1 MRGVIDPGVTGVAY
15 GEGFAQGI
23 EASAGKPIAAA
34 AATGKGVVAAGNAA
48 IKAHS
53 PSREGEQS
61 GGWYDEGWE
70 RGIAGNADKPAAAA
84 RAMGGGIVKAGN
96 AGIAAPAASSSAS
109 GPAGG
114 DVSIQFAP
122 VFQFAA
128 TTPEGL
134 RVEMQKAI
142 EEMTPA
148 MLARL
153 LAGLRQNA
161 RDTRE
166 GPRT

>member
-1 MRGVIDPGVTGVAY
+1 
-15 GEGFAQGI
+15 
-23 EASAGKPIAAA
+23 
-34 AATGKGVVAAGNAA
+34 VVAAGNAA
-48 IKAHS
+48 IKAKS

-84 RAMGGGIVKAGN
+84 RAMGGGVVKAGN
-96 AGIAAPAASSSAS
+96 TGAALALPVASSSGAAS
-109 GPAGG
+109 GG

-128 TTPEGL
+128 STPEGL
-134 RVEMQKAI
+134 RAEMQKAI
-142 EEMTPA
+142 DEMTPA

-153 LAGLRQNA
+153 LAGLRQNS
-161 RDTRE
+161 RDSRE